1 MPQAPNGMGRH
12 YTMRFDESNKER
24 VWKANLHIHSTFSD
38 GGYSLEEMIEAAVA
52 WGFQYLGF
60 ADHFSPWPSPWL
72 YPGCYITT
80 GDVKPYVQ
88 CLRELRARYQDTT
101 KIMVGL
107 EIYAVGAAVM
117 RLPFEELQEADF
129 LLFEDIH
136 EDADPILTL
145 RRVHAALPNTV
156 IGLAHCD
163 FSQVNTESLIPALQ
177 EMDVFVEVNTAYT
190 HYYRSAEQVFQQ
202 LAHTGVLISIGS
214 DAHTTEDIT
223 KIDDA
228 EDFVLRLGL
237 DHKVCKLIELLSKRV
252 QRERSRIWD

>member
-1 MPQAPNGMGRH
+1 MKYQRAGPGAENDIIGC
-12 YTMRFDESNKER
+12 
-24 VWKANLHIHSTFSD
+24 KANLHVHSTFSD
-38 GGYSLEEMIEAAVA
+38 GGYSPDEMIEAAA
-52 WGFQYLGF
+52 SLGIDCLGF

-80 GDVKPYVQ
+80 GDLKPYVQ

-136 EDADPILTL
+136 EDADPTLTL
-145 RRVHAALPNTV
+145 RRVRTALPTTV

-163 FSQVNTESLIPALQ
+163 FSRVHAESLITALQ
-177 EMDVFVEVNTAYT
+177 ETDVFVEVNTAYMQ
-190 HYYRSAEQVFQQ
+190 YYRGAEEVFQR
-202 LAHTGVLISIGS
+202 LAHTSVLISIGS
-214 DAHTTEDIT
+214 DAHTTEDIR

-237 DHKVCKLIELLSKRV
+237 DQKVCKLVELLSKRV
-252 QRERSRIWD
+252 QHERSRIWD